1 MATRLAIAGVPYDL
15 LSYPNSDHN
24 LADDPDVS
32 NRFLSLVLSYATRY
46 LA

>member
-1 MATRLAIAGVPYDL
+1 MAPRLAVTGVTNDL
-15 LSYPNSDHN
+15 VTYPNSDHR